1 MESSLCMAGMFILLH
16 HGTRTAGAAALPG
29 YLSLL
34 LAWAVI
40 STLSSLTSQA
50 SLCPSHCRGSPGNKV
65 QSQCPSQAAWPAINI
80 WHITKGTLVDGKGK
94 MKQEREG
101 QGGILIGCRGNQC
114 LHVIKNNG
122 CNATVSL
129 ASTLK

>member
-50 SLCPSHCRGSPGNKV
+50 LSVPFTLQGVPRKQGAISAPVPG
-65 QSQCPSQAAWPAINI
+65 
-80 WHITKGTLVDGKGK
+80 
-94 MKQEREG
+94 
-101 QGGILIGCRGNQC
+101 C
-114 LHVIKNNG
+114 LA
-122 CNATVSL
+122 CN
-129 ASTLK
+129 